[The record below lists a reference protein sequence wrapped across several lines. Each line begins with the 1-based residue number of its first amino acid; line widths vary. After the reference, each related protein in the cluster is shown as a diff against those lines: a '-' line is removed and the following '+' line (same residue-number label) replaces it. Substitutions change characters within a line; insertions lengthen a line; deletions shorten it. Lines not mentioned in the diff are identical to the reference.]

1 VEPAA
6 FFRRRFVFRLVRAI
20 LLRPF
25 VAGFT
30 KANISPGFVLRL
42 FFRRTDP
49 VALFR
54 RFLAGLKT
62 TFVFPD
68 GLRFFRRR
76 GFITVDPYP
85 EMTFR
90 AGFRLRRLR
99 GFITVDPYPVMTR
112 PGGFRLR
119 AAALL
124 FFVRASRTAPFAR

>member
-6 FFRRRFVFRLVRAI
+6 FFRGRFVFRLVRAI

-42 FFRRTDP
+42 FFRRT
-49 VALFR
+49 
-54 RFLAGLKT
+54 
-62 TFVFPD
+62 
-68 GLRFFRRR
+68 
-76 GFITVDPYP
+76 
-85 EMTFR
+85 
-90 AGFRLRRLR
+90 
-99 GFITVDPYPVMTR
+99 R

>member
-54 RFLAGLKT
+54 RFLAGLK
-62 TFVFPD
+62 
-68 GLRFFRRR
+68 
-76 GFITVDPYP
+76 I
-85 EMTFR
+85 
-90 AGFRLRRLR
+90 
-99 GFITVDPYPVMTR
+99 DPYPVMTR